1 MKLNRGCGCLV
12 FVLAA
17 INLVLGVMAIATMNS
32 DAPVSKPR
40 AWIYVMWALIMAAN
54 AAVCLLF
61 GLRALRRQ
69 GEEAEAP
76 VEEWT
81 DDEEDRRD

>member
-17 INLVLGVMAIATMNS
+17 INLVFCVMEFVAMFM
-32 DAPVSKPR
+32 DVEPVKPR
-40 AWIYVMWALIMAAN
+40 PATLLLWVGIFAAN
-54 AAVCLLF
+54 AVVCLLF

-81 DDEEDRRD
+81 DEDEDRRD